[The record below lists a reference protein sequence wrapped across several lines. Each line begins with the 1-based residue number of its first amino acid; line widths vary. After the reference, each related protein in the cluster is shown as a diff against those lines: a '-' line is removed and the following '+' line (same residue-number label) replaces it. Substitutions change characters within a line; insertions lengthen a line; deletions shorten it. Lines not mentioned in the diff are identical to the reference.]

1 MCHVHSTKPFNL
13 EVVWGDHTKIR
24 EECICKVVW
33 NGFSKVTSKNNFQA
47 FSVISPGMA
56 VSSILQIRFD
66 RTKDCNTIQGG
77 ERINSRVIRSDCYSF
92 RVLSYPDSSTI
103 SGKDTSCPNKIIS
116 QVSWLKWTCSKG
128 RVPGGA
134 QHPALHTT
142 STMDTDH
149 CAGGMSHF
157 GGWEK
162 WSCSDSGTTAEK
174 LPNLNNSV
182 LSLEKRSTCILQ
194 LEFNEYF
201 WQRPTYEGHFM
212 DSINNF

>member
-66 RTKDCNTIQGG
+66 RIKDCNTIQGG

-162 WSCSDSGTTAEK
+162 WSCSDSGTTAAWKNCPIWTIQSYLWKKEVHVFCSW
-174 LPNLNNSV
+174 NSMNIFGKDP
-182 LSLEKRSTCILQ
+182 LMKGTSWTL
-194 LEFNEYF
+194 
-201 WQRPTYEGHFM
+201 
-212 DSINNF
+212 

>member
-66 RTKDCNTIQGG
+66 RIKDCNTIQGG

-162 WSCSDSGTTAEK
+162 WSCSDSGTTAAWKNCPIWTIQSDLWKKEVHVFCSW
-174 LPNLNNSV
+174 NSMNIFGKDP
-182 LSLEKRSTCILQ
+182 LMKGTSWTL
-194 LEFNEYF
+194 
-201 WQRPTYEGHFM
+201 
-212 DSINNF
+212 